1 MQAKMRGSVVM
12 ALAALVLALGACG
25 GVQKPAEPT
34 AASTAVSQPQSTV
47 GYIDI
52 TAKQLKEMLASKDF
66 TLVNVHIPY
75 DGEIAQTD
83 LFIPYNEIAGQLGK
97 LPDKSARIVVYCR
110 SGPMSTSAAQTLA
123 AAGYANVMELYG
135 GMSAWEA
142 AGYELLRR

>member
-1 MQAKMRGSVVM
+1 MSAKMRSLG
-12 ALAALVLALGACG
+12 LAAVAVLTVVLAACAGA
-25 GVQKPAEPT
+25 QKTAAPTPAPT
-34 AASTAVSQPQSTV
+34 AAPRQQTAI

-66 TLVNVHIPY
+66 TLVNAHIPY

-83 LFIPYNEIAGQLGK
+83 LFIPYNEIASQLDK

-110 SGPMSTSAAQTLA
+110 SGPMSTSAAQALV
-123 AAGYANVMELYG
+123 AAGYANVMELDG

>member
-1 MQAKMRGSVVM
+1 MIVKTQSVGLAVLAVLM
-12 ALAALVLALGACG
+12 VALAACG
-25 GVQKPAEPT
+25 GAQKAAAPTQAPT
-34 AASTAVSQPQSTV
+34 AVRQQPAT
-47 GYIDI
+47 GHIDL

-110 SGPMSTSAAQTLA
+110 SGPMSTLAAQALV
-123 AAGYANVMELYG
+123 AAGYANVMELDG